1 MMAKSGCVKR
11 LNNGAST
18 ALFGHQMPGYSARL
32 LKNSRQVAFMKIWR
46 GLTVK
51 HKFLAL
57 NAAAFFMTTLVGL
70 MGLWSAKSTHELL
83 KKQTD
88 VTAIMR
94 ANMEADMMHDAI
106 RSHVYRL
113 LAQFTDHPEIGRE
126 IITDIQKDGAN
137 FVENIELLNQLITST
152 DTRSLV
158 NKTLP
163 DVLAYTRAAESISR
177 QYVNNGSYSSQELEN
192 FEKSYAQLITSMETL
207 SDHIEKDGAGFEKLS
222 QRVFTVSVVGVA
234 IATLLGGL
242 MLWLLIRSL
251 SGIILRALDRLAQ
264 AAVKISEGDLSEP
277 IERRNYQRKGNE
289 ELQILINSMDRMQNS
304 LRQLVQE
311 VRKNATGVAGA
322 SLQIAAGNNDL
333 SMRTDEQARNIQHTA
348 NSVNEFKVMIEATAS
363 AAQEATQL
371 AGRANHIAEC
381 GGEVVGRVVN
391 TMNNITTSSKKI
403 GDIVGAIDSIAFQT
417 NILALNAAVEAARAG
432 EQGKGFAVVAAEVRQ
447 LAQRSAAAAKEI
459 STIVQSSV
467 HEIDTGAKLVNE
479 AGTTMQ
485 EIVAAVTS
493 VSRMIDEISQ
503 RSTHQAGTVAE
514 VTEAI
519 VHIDQ
524 NTQQNASMVQE
535 SAAAAD
541 ALKDNADKLTDAVAA
556 FKLN

>member
-1 MMAKSGCVKR
+1 
-11 LNNGAST
+11 
-18 ALFGHQMPGYSARL
+18 
-32 LKNSRQVAFMKIWR
+32 MKIWR
-46 GLTVK
+46 SLTVK

-57 NAAAFFMTTLVGL
+57 NAAAFFMTALVGL
-70 MGLWSAKSTHELL
+70 MGLWSAKNTHELL

-113 LAQFTDHPEIGRE
+113 LAQFTDRPEIGRE
-126 IITDIQKDGAN
+126 IIGDIQKDGAN
-137 FVENIELLNQLITST
+137 FVENIELLNQLVTST